1 MLNAKDGRVYGSLDV
16 GSDGVNE
23 TADDC
28 GALAG
33 GCRQLKNALQADPVT
48 TGRGSQRFITT
59 AYLGDLDGSVWRVNL
74 QLDASLTP
82 MLSALTRIY
91 PATAGAAD
99 QPIFNSM
106 ATTSDGANQYVFFGT
121 GSDLLPSTGADTAYH
136 FIGIND
142 NGTLPSPK
150 QIDIALAKQGSP
162 GVGERISAFPAIAG
176 DTGVLLRRPQWRRR
190 RRVRRRSRNLYA
202 VTFTGG
208 PAYDT
213 NKDHLL
219 NSNDSATL
227 AEVVARA
234 RPRRSSSISTSL
246 RFRWHGC
253 IVRRSIRLQPWDRQC
268 RCAYT
273 VMARG
278 SLIGKLCNLRRVRR
292 AYQVGPRVLPALREP
307 LRGVEPPAPPLAVHE
322 ALGLPRRCSAR

>member
-1 MLNAKDGRVYGSLDV
+1 
-16 GSDGVNE
+16 VNE

-74 QLDASLTP
+74 QLDASLAPT
-82 MLSALTRIY
+82 LSALTRVY
-91 PATAGAAD
+91 PATPGAAD

-150 QIDIALAKQGSP
+150 QVDIALARQGSA
-162 GVGERISAFPAIAG
+162 GVDEGISAFPAIAG
-176 DTGVLLRRPQWRRR
+176 DTVFFTTTTMATTSSCQAPLAK
-190 RRVRRRSRNLYA
+190 LYA

-227 AEVVARA
+227 AEVVGARA
-234 RPRRSSSISTSL
+234 TAPFIVDQHLLFGSGGTVAL
-246 RFRWHGC
+246 FGDPFDFNHG
-253 IVRRSIRLQPWDRQC
+253 IGNAGVRILSWRE
-268 RCAYT
+268 
-273 VMARG
+273 
-278 SLIGKLCNLRRVRR
+278 VR
-292 AYQVGPRVLPALREP
+292 
-307 LRGVEPPAPPLAVHE
+307 
-322 ALGLPRRCSAR
+322 